1 MPYDYFIKQTIERLN
16 ELVDFDWD
24 CCIVNTA
31 PASSSGAHWNLALW
45 RITRHR
51 LQITLWEPYSHS
63 RYSAHIKAELE
74 KALPG
79 STIHSFT
86 TGVQKRGDGWRCG
99 YICVWWQLTVMK
111 LIEEGQAPRVWQ
123 DPTPPPELW
132 VSLVWKVLRER
143 NLLLAMNVHEVI
155 GAGDVRCTLAP
166 QWKECMTSGSLTGK
180 QLQSLQVSLDEYID
194 TAKVWC
200 SNRLC

>member
-1 MPYDYFIKQTIERLN
+1 M
-16 ELVDFDWD
+16 
-24 CCIVNTA
+24 
-31 PASSSGAHWNLALW
+31 W
-45 RITRHR
+45 RITRQR
-51 LQITLWEPYSHS
+51 LQITLWEPYSHN

-74 KALPG
+74 KNIPG
-79 STIHSFT
+79 STIHSFA

-143 NLLLAMNVHEVI
+143 KLLLAMHVEEAI
-155 GAGDVRCTLAP
+155 GAEGVRCTLAR
-166 QWKECMTSGSLTGK
+166 QWTECVASGSLTGM
-180 QLQSLQVSLDEYID
+180 QLQSMQGSLDDYID

-200 SNRLC
+200 SILLC